1 MSQKSRVVLFSI
13 FTSPLGLSK
22 ATQHDPWNYRRY
34 SSISST
40 EAVLSDFSNWIFV
53 GFKMKAVTL
62 FFWCWNSKCG
72 GWAGTQLTDRHSPHI
87 HCTWPLRLWQL
98 CVTSR
103 HNKVLLKPTATSSFY
118 RLVTYNH
125 SSKRLSLW
133 MFSWKWLKETNYL
146 KTQHML

>member
-62 FFWCWNSKCG
+62 FF
-72 GWAGTQLTDRHSPHI
+72 
-87 HCTWPLRLWQL
+87 
-98 CVTSR
+98 
-103 HNKVLLKPTATSSFY
+103 
-118 RLVTYNH
+118 
-125 SSKRLSLW
+125 
-133 MFSWKWLKETNYL
+133 
-146 KTQHML
+146 